1 MNGAKPPATLVAAVP
16 SHPGVH
22 VGSVVAPSVK
32 VGEFGAAKRTVISA
46 VQAFASVTVI
56 V

>member
-32 VGEFGAAKRTVISA
+32 VGELGAINWTVTSA
-46 VQAFASVTVI
+46 VQAFASLTVM